1 MQRADLPVPMR
12 LDDLTGQWVGE
23 ALASRGLPG
32 VEDIEVLEVIHG
44 TATKVRLGL
53 KTGGSAVGGIP
64 ASVWV
69 KGGFEKHSKAHE
81 EVYAGE
87 VRFYNTLASSLPDI
101 VPTCLYADTD
111 PQTGASILLLDDLL
125 PRQVRFIELTETL
138 TPEMMK
144 NGLSM
149 IATYQARHWMSAALH
164 GDKFLREGGAYV
176 TSDVLRW
183 KFSKEN
189 LDRLTRLP
197 RFETL
202 PPKLRDMDRMREAF
216 YAIQKRWSDAP
227 YTLNHGDAH
236 FGQAFQYPDGR
247 FGLLDWQC
255 VKLSNWAQ
263 DVAYFMISGLSV
275 EDRRRHE
282 DELLSHYLSEL
293 ARHGVTPPSFE
304 DAKDTFRLH
313 AVHGFG
319 WVLCPP
325 ELQPEENCI
334 AMSER
339 FAAAMTDYETIDR
352 LLDQPVAIDV

>member
-1 MQRADLPVPMR
+1 MPTANVRVPTR
-12 LDDLTGQWVGE
+12 LDELTGRWVAG
-23 ALASRGLPG
+23 ALASKGLEG
-32 VEDIEVLEVIHG
+32 VDDVEVLQVIHG

-53 KTGGSAVGGIP
+53 KVSGDAAGRIP
-64 ASVWV
+64 ASIWA

-87 VRFYNTLASSLPDI
+87 VRFYNTLASTLPDI
-101 VPTCLYADTD
+101 VPACLYAATD
-111 PQTGASILLLDDLL
+111 PPTGASILLLDDLL
-125 PRQVRFIELTETL
+125 PKGVRFIELTETL
-138 TPEMMK
+138 SPEAMK

-149 IATYQARHWMSAALH
+149 IATYQARHWMSAELH
-164 GDKFLREGGAYV
+164 KDKFLREGGAYV

-183 KFSKEN
+183 KFSQEN
-189 LDRLTRLP
+189 LDRLTKLP
-197 RFETL
+197 RFEVL
-202 PPKLRDMDRMREAF
+202 SPKLRDMDRMREAF
-216 YAIQKRWSDAP
+216 YAIQKRWSDGP

-275 EDRRRHE
+275 QDRRAHQ
-282 DELLSHYLSEL
+282 DELLSHYLAEL
-293 ARHGVTPPSFE
+293 ARHGVTAPAFDE
-304 DAKDTFRLH
+304 ARETFRLH

-339 FAAAMTDYETIDR
+339 FAAAMSDYGTIDR
-352 LLDQPVAIDV
+352 LLDQPVPIDA